1 MQEEEDIVKKLIV
14 GESGFVLSVCPSAF
28 LGRIGMHCEERN
40 KSQLNVDS

>member
-28 LGRIGMHCEERN
+28 LGCIGMHCEERN